1 MYKNILVPTDGSE
14 FSMTAVKHAI
24 ELAKVHG
31 AKITGIIVVT
41 GLTEHVALEGE
52 TLEDL
57 GTDFKSLTELQAKDA
72 LKPLAAAARAAGLE
86 PDLHFFRNVAPHEG
100 IVQAAKNHH
109 CDLIVMATHAR
120 RGVSAM
126 LLGNETQ
133 KVIAES
139 PVPVL
144 VVR

>member
-1 MYKNILVPTDGSE
+1 MYKNILVPTDGSD
-14 FSMTAVKHAI
+14 FSQRAIAHAI
-24 ELAKVHG
+24 ELAKVHN
-31 AKITGIIVVT
+31 AKITAITVVT
-41 GLTEHVALEGE
+41 GLSQHSSIEGH
-52 TLEDL
+52 TLEDVQ
-57 GTDFKSLTELQAKDA
+57 TDFNALTEERAKEA
-72 LKPLAAAARAAGLE
+72 LEPLAKAARAAGIE
-86 PDLHFFRNVAPHEG
+86 PEMHYFRNVTPNEG
-100 IVQAAKNHH
+100 IVLAAKNHN

-120 RGVSAM
+120 SGISAM

>member
-1 MYKNILVPTDGSE
+1 MYKNILVPTDGTDFSE
-14 FSMTAVKHAI
+14 TAFKHAI

-31 AKITGIIVVT
+31 ARITGITVVSE
-41 GLTEHVALEGE
+41 LRQHDSIEGH
-52 TLEDL
+52 TLEDVQ
-57 GTDFKSLTELQAKDA
+57 TDFKSLTEEHAKQA
-72 LKPLAAAARAAGLE
+72 LEPLAAAARAAGIE
-86 PDLHFFRNVAPHEG
+86 PDLHYFRNVTPNEG
-100 IVQAAKNHH
+100 ILMAVKNHG

-120 RGVSAM
+120 RGISAM